1 MNQMTDILMV
11 TWERPEIT
19 EKVIRTIAKN
29 TKRDTYRLLV
39 LDNGSK
45 SEGMSEMLSNLL
57 HEELIDNLFFNST
70 NLGLEPARNQLL
82 AMSETTYVVTTDSD
96 CLPMPKDEDGDWLS
110 KLTKLLD
117 DNPDY
122 AAISC
127 RTQVMIG
134 TGNIYEGHEDED
146 IVEFG
151 HPGGSL
157 RIMRAEVVREAGGWR
172 DEVGGRGTEERYI
185 CGKLHEAGFKTGFA
199 VKVNCYHMF
208 GDRSRG
214 TDRWGY
220 PADWLPSD
228 TGHSDIW
235 HPSLANGDD
244 ENEVKKYTD

>member
-1 MNQMTDILMV
+1 MIDILLV

-19 EKVIRTIAKN
+19 EKVIRTINRN
-29 TKRDTYRLLV
+29 TDKGTYRLVV

-45 SEGMSEMLSNLL
+45 SEGMADMLSGLL
-57 HEELIDNLFFNST
+57 EEELIDNLFFGAMNR
-70 NLGLEPARNQLL
+70 GLEPARNQLL
-82 AMSETTYVVTTDSD
+82 SMSETEYIVTTDSD
-96 CLPMPKDEDGDWLS
+96 CLPMPKDKDGDWLS
-110 KLTKLLD
+110 KLKKLLD
-117 DNPDY
+117 DNPEY

-134 TGNIYEGHEDED
+134 TGNIYEEHEDED

-157 RIMRAEVVREAGGWR
+157 RIMRSEAVRETGGWR
-172 DEVGGRGTEERYI
+172 DEVSGRGTEERYI

-208 GDRSRG
+208 GDRSRN

-235 HPSLANGDD
+235 HPSLENGDD
-244 ENEVKKYTD
+244 EDEVKKYAQD